1 MVYPINNRPIIK
13 CSISQ
18 VKSWK
23 LGLVTDVRETLGN
36 IDMFCQANKRQDMHW
51 PAQHNFFFSQLS
63 DLGFFAR
70 AHHSKDLMRHV
81 ICIWWDICHFENL
94 IAISFQK
101 PGLGQ
106 TSEACMFFSRFVR
119 ASRLSFVT
127 SNLHGEIA
135 PSGTCLSCR
144 SHGRS
149 GPHSA
154 GFSDKNPQRIWTR
167 RAWHWKD
174 RRAPC
179 AQLED
184 IVRELLGKLF
194 PLGPS
199 GVEWSAQK
207 PVHKQRLV
215 GGPAR
220 KHWVTFWHGACARK
234 RLLSAPG
241 TRAPEKTWRCGC
253 SKGCHAAQIC
263 VSFLEAHPQIQC
275 SSW

>member
-1 MVYPINNRPIIK
+1 
-13 CSISQ
+13 
-18 VKSWK
+18 
-23 LGLVTDVRETLGN
+23 
-36 IDMFCQANKRQDMHW
+36 MFCQANKRQDMHW

-63 DLGFFAR
+63 DLGFLRGLIIRKISCDMSSASGGTSAISRIPHRHLFPKAWPWANLGGLHVFFEICTSFA
-70 AHHSKDLMRHV
+70 AFL
-81 ICIWWDICHFENL
+81 CHFE
-94 IAISFQK
+94 
-101 PGLGQ
+101 P
-106 TSEACMFFSRFVR
+106 
-119 ASRLSFVT
+119 
-127 SNLHGEIA
+127 GEIE

-199 GVEWSAQK
+199 GVE
-207 PVHKQRLV
+207 
-215 GGPAR
+215 
-220 KHWVTFWHGACARK
+220 
-234 RLLSAPG
+234 
-241 TRAPEKTWRCGC
+241 
-253 SKGCHAAQIC
+253 
-263 VSFLEAHPQIQC
+263 
-275 SSW
+275 